1 MAQKYPYIDDTHN
14 PSSNPFHSILND
26 FDQFGVSASSDFH
39 ISGIATFSGQVNI
52 SGSMNV
58 VSGLKDS
65 SGDLGN
71 SGQILS
77 STGSGVNWINANNTS
92 VDNASKVGV
101 NENST
106 DASQWVTFVGA
117 KSGNNPIRVDDDL
130 RYNPSTNVLT
140 TGGVDLG
147 NNSELRFG
155 DDQALIIKHFD
166 PGHSYI
172 QQGAGKGD
180 LVISTAVLRIVNAAD
195 NADLANFTEGSA
207 VKLYN
212 SGTLRLETTGT
223 GVDVTGHLEISSG
236 LDAKGDV
243 DLGTNADN
251 TVTFNADIDSA
262 LIPKTTQSHSL
273 GANGAEW
280 DNLWVKDINV
290 SGSIKDKNGGTGTSG
305 QVLSSTGTQVD
316 WINVGNIAAG
326 SASQVALS
334 DDNNTDADRFII
346 FADSGSGNNAL
357 KTDVGLK
364 YNPSTNLIASQ
375 ITDVSNHTSDD
386 ISEGSNNL
394 YFTNARARASISASG
409 DLSYNSSTGVLSFSS
424 SNSTFT
430 GLTDTPAN
438 YTSQADKWV
447 KVKSDAS
454 GLEFTDAPA
463 GSFTGLTDT
472 PANYTGH
479 GTKLVA
485 VKSDASGL
493 EYVAAGTGADI
504 DTFLELTDT
513 PGTFTASKFVKVNSA
528 GTALEFGDDNDTTYS
543 VVTASDDGLA
553 PHLPGAHGGKFL
565 KADASWEV
573 PPDTTYNLSIP
584 NNTTAIRLAGSDSTN
599 DDITITG
606 GTNVT
611 VTRTSGTEFTLSSTD
626 TNTTYSVVT
635 TSSDGLAP
643 SLPSPHG
650 GKFLK
655 ADGSWQVP
663 AYTTD
668 TWRGIDTS
676 PTSGATTDSISS
688 SWAFTHASSEGNSG
702 HVPSVGSAG
711 QFLKHDGTW
720 GIPPNTTYSSFSGS
734 SPGLVPDGTSA
745 GNTKFL
751 RSDGSWQ
758 TVSGGG
764 GSNITYDLSVP
775 SGTTKIRLAGSD
787 STNDDI
793 TITGGTN
800 VTVTRTS
807 GTQITLSSTDTTY
820 SSFSGTTAGLVPNGT
835 SAGSTKFLR
844 SDGSWQ
850 TVTATESDTLATVTG
865 RGSSTSTSC
874 TFQND
879 FTIKANNKMFRVQNA
894 SGTNKFTV
902 DTDNGTTSILGSGT
916 PTIESPSGGNLNITA
931 TTATFSQ
938 NVHVTGNL
946 TVNGTSPGGATD
958 KIEEGNTSAEVVDSG
973 SGYFKV
979 VIDGTER
986 FRIQSGTSKNGNVLL
1001 KRTLVNGYTEGGH
1014 LQFEDS
1020 QAVESFAIDVYGST
1034 SANSVLR
1041 FLDQATG
1048 VQRFCMNRSGALGI
1062 GNVGS
1067 EDYGTSGEVLVSQ
1080 GSGTPPK
1087 WDSISSSDA
1096 RDKTDVEDFKYGL
1109 SWIKELRPITYRWDK
1124 RTWYGTE
1131 EEPFGTP
1138 DGSKK
1143 RDRLHIG
1150 FLAQEA
1156 MEVEKKHGYASKKD
1170 DMLIVNQDENE
1181 ENPSYGYKYERLVP
1195 VLVNAIKELSAKN
1208 DALEARLEAL
1218 ES

>member
-14 PSSNPFHSILND
+14 PTSNPFHSLLND
-26 FDQFGVSASSDFH
+26 YDQFGVAASSDFH
-39 ISGIATFSGQVNI
+39 ISGISTFSGT
-52 SGSMNV
+52 STFAANV
-58 VSGLKDS
+58 HVKSGLQDAT
-65 SGDLGN
+65 GDLGD
-71 SGQILS
+71 SGQILA
-77 STGSGVNWINANNTS
+77 STGSGINWINANTTS
-92 VDNASKVGV
+92 VANASNVGT
-101 NENST
+101 NLNST
-106 DASQWVTFVGA
+106 DASQFISFLGA
-117 KSGNNPIRVDDDL
+117 NSGNNPIRVDTDL
-130 RYNPSTNVLT
+130 TYNPSTNVLSVPSIT
-140 TGGVDLG
+140 MSSHLNIDGNIRSVAGNLELQAVTGENGVVIKD
-147 NNSELRFG
+147 NNAVELY
-155 DDQALIIKHFD
+155 FD
-166 PGHSYI
+166 
-172 QQGAGKGD
+172 
-180 LVISTAVLRIVNAAD
+180 
-195 NADLANFTEGSA
+195 GSA
-207 VKLYN
+207 TYKLA
-212 SGTLRLETTGT
+212 TTDT
-223 GVDVTGHLEISSG
+223 GVDVRGELESDTLKVTGNSALQ
-236 LDAKGDV
+236 GDV

-251 TVTFNADIDSA
+251 TITFNGDIDSA

-573 PPDTTYNLSIP
+573 PPDTTYDLSIP

-758 TVSGGG
+758 TVSGG

>member
-655 ADGSWQVP
+655 ADGSWEVP
-663 AYTTD
+663 AY
-668 TWRGIDTS
+668 
-676 PTSGATTDSISS
+676 IS
-688 SWAFTHASSEGNSG
+688 N
-702 HVPSVGSAG
+702 
-711 QFLKHDGTW
+711 
-720 GIPPNTTYSSFSGS
+720 
-734 SPGLVPDGTSA
+734 
-745 GNTKFL
+745 
-751 RSDGSWQ
+751 
-758 TVSGGG
+758 
-764 GSNITYDLSVP
+764 
-775 SGTTKIRLAGSD
+775 
-787 STNDDI
+787 TNDNDYVNSVSFA
-793 TITGGTN
+793 TGTGVLTLG
-800 VTVTRTS
+800 RT
-807 GTQITLSSTDTTY
+807 
-820 SSFSGTTAGLVPNGT
+820 
-835 SAGSTKFLR
+835 GSL
-844 SDGSWQ
+844 
-850 TVTATESDTLATVTG
+850 
-865 RGSSTSTSC
+865 
-874 TFQND
+874 
-879 FTIKANNKMFRVQNA
+879 
-894 SGTNKFTV
+894 
-902 DTDNGTTSILGSGT
+902 
-916 PTIESPSGGNLNITA
+916 
-931 TTATFSQ
+931 
-938 NVHVTGNL
+938 GNL
-946 TVNGTSPGGATD
+946 TVDLDGRYLQSHGLTFGAGLQLDGSAVSSTAAREQNITWTATVGTAVDMWTVAHNTADTFEITIYAKSGSHKQAQKMLVMHDGTTAHH
-958 KIEEGNTSAEVVDSG
+958 NQYAVMYTSAARLYD
-973 SGYFKV
+973 FTA
-979 VIDGTER
+979 VI
-986 FRIQSGTSKNGNVLL
+986 SGTNLKIRVTPLTGADTSTNGSNVHW
-1001 KRTLVNGYTEGGH
+1001 RY
-1014 LQFEDS
+1014 
-1020 QAVESFAIDVYGST
+1020 AVLG
-1034 SANSVLR
+1034 NS
-1041 FLDQATG
+1041 
-1048 VQRFCMNRSGALGI
+1048 
-1062 GNVGS
+1062 GN
-1067 EDYGTSGEVLVSQ
+1067 
-1080 GSGTPPK
+1080 
-1087 WDSISSSDA
+1087 
-1096 RDKTDVEDFKYGL
+1096 
-1109 SWIKELRPITYRWDK
+1109 
-1124 RTWYGTE
+1124 
-1131 EEPFGTP
+1131 
-1138 DGSKK
+1138 
-1143 RDRLHIG
+1143 
-1150 FLAQEA
+1150 
-1156 MEVEKKHGYASKKD
+1156 
-1170 DMLIVNQDENE
+1170 
-1181 ENPSYGYKYERLVP
+1181 
-1195 VLVNAIKELSAKN
+1195 
-1208 DALEARLEAL
+1208 
-1218 ES
+1218 